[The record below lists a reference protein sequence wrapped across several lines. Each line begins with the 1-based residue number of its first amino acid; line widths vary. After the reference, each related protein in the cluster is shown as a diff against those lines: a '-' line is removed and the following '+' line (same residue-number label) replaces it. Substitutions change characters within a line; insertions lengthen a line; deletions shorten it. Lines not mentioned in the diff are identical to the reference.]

1 MHLLKR
7 KLYANA
13 RTICQLDLTYIHN
26 LRMLYIEFINVM
38 LVCHDSV
45 KDGYESFNRDEWFY
59 FS

>member
-45 KDGYESFNRDEWFY
+45 KDGYESFNRDE
-59 FS
+59 